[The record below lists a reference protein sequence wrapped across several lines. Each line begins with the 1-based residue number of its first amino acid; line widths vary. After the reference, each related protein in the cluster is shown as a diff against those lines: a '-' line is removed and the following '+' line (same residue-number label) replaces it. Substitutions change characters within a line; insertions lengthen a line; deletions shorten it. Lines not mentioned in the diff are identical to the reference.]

1 MDTRK
6 SLSTKY
12 HNNCV
17 MNENK
22 IMLPTILMTYQW
34 FNKAAIE
41 VDLQKLTVGLAL
53 NEVSLKSSLQMLN

>member
-1 MDTRK
+1 
-6 SLSTKY
+6 
-12 HNNCV
+12 

>member
-1 MDTRK
+1 
-6 SLSTKY
+6 
-12 HNNCV
+12 
-17 MNENK
+17 
-22 IMLPTILMTYQW
+22 MLQTILMMYQW